1 LGLQAAGN
9 KPAAKK
15 GYKMDEL
22 RYQVDLLNA
31 MNQKL
36 TNDERMLRMICE
48 TSSSAFLYVNFKNDE
63 VRMIANWD
71 FFFPNVEIKSI
82 KDMPKLF
89 SQIEEEYAVPL
100 RDLLYLERTGI
111 STDTAI
117 VKLIDGKTWVECE
130 VSVVYDNT
138 QKPTDKIIRFKN
150 ISKIKNQND
159 ELTYMAYY
167 DMLTGLFN
175 RNYFV
180 RLLADFIRKADEE
193 NRIVAVM
200 FVDIDD
206 FRKINDGLGLVV
218 GDEVVQQ
225 FGQFLSDFKSENI
238 IVSHFNAD
246 IYCIAIFDPCGNR
259 SVEYIYK
266 KIYERIRSPFFLSNG
281 MEIMISVCVGV
292 AEYPEAAKSTLELIN
307 CAEIVMFKAKGAGK
321 DTIEYFDAPILND
334 FIQNVTIENK
344 LKEAV
349 FNQNFTLNFQPQYY
363 THNKKLRGV
372 EALIRWRDA
381 DGMMISPSLF
391 IPIAEKNGTIVPIG
405 SWVIEESIKT
415 FAEWKKDYSDDMIL
429 SLNISAIQ
437 YKRQEFVTSIL
448 SIIEKYKVKPE
459 EIELEI
465 TESVLIDNFREVV
478 EKLHILREH
487 GIRIALDD
495 FGTGYSSLSYLK
507 GLPINTL
514 KIDKAFID
522 TMLQDDNA
530 KIIIESIIYMV
541 KKLGFETIAEGV
553 ENMQQFEYLKSIE
566 VDCIQGFLMGKPMPD
581 KEIIKL
587 LDELI

>member
-1 LGLQAAGN
+1 
-9 KPAAKK
+9 
-15 GYKMDEL
+15 MDEL

-89 SQIEEEYAVPL
+89 PQIEEEYAVPL

-111 STDTAI
+111 STDTAV

-167 DMLTGLFN
+167 DMLTGLYN

-321 DTIEYFDAPILND
+321 DAIEYFDAPILND

-415 FAEWKKDYSDDMIL
+415 FAEWKKDYSDNMIL

-566 VDCIQGFLMGKPMPD
+566 CDCIQGFLMGKPMPD

>member
-1 LGLQAAGN
+1 MGLQAAGN

-566 VDCIQGFLMGKPMPD
+566 CDCIQGFLMGKPMPD

>member
-1 LGLQAAGN
+1 
-9 KPAAKK
+9 
-15 GYKMDEL
+15 MDEL

-292 AEYPEAAKSTLELIN
+292 AEYPEATKSTLELIN

-566 VDCIQGFLMGKPMPD
+566 CDCIQGFLMGKPMPD
-581 KEIIKL
+581 KEIMKL

>member
-1 LGLQAAGN
+1 
-9 KPAAKK
+9 
-15 GYKMDEL
+15 MDEL

-36 TNDERMLRMICE
+36 TNEERMLRMICE

-63 VRMIANWD
+63 VKTIANWD

-82 KDMPKLF
+82 NDMPKLF

-100 RDLLYLERTGI
+100 RDLLYPERTGI

-266 KIYERIRSPFFLSNG
+266 KIYERIRLPFFLSNG

-292 AEYPEAAKSTLELIN
+292 AEYPEAA
-307 CAEIVMFKAKGAGK
+307 
-321 DTIEYFDAPILND
+321 Y
-334 FIQNVTIENK
+334 
-344 LKEAV
+344 
-349 FNQNFTLNFQPQYY
+349 
-363 THNKKLRGV
+363 
-372 EALIRWRDA
+372 W
-381 DGMMISPSLF
+381 
-391 IPIAEKNGTIVPIG
+391 
-405 SWVIEESIKT
+405 
-415 FAEWKKDYSDDMIL
+415 
-429 SLNISAIQ
+429 
-437 YKRQEFVTSIL
+437 
-448 SIIEKYKVKPE
+448 
-459 EIELEI
+459 
-465 TESVLIDNFREVV
+465 
-478 EKLHILREH
+478 
-487 GIRIALDD
+487 
-495 FGTGYSSLSYLK
+495 
-507 GLPINTL
+507 
-514 KIDKAFID
+514 
-522 TMLQDDNA
+522 
-530 KIIIESIIYMV
+530 
-541 KKLGFETIAEGV
+541 
-553 ENMQQFEYLKSIE
+553 
-566 VDCIQGFLMGKPMPD
+566 
-581 KEIIKL
+581 
-587 LDELI
+587 